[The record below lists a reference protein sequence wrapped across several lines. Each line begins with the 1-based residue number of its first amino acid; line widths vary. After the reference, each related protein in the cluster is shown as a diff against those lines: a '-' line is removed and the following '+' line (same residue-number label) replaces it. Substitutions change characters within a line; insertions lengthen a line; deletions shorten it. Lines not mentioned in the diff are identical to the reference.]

1 MKLSLTPLVLAA
13 SILAL
18 GALGTAQIKALT
30 LDEMVTQTE
39 GCVFGSVTGQEVF
52 VIDHPVDGPELYYTT
67 LTVQG
72 RSLYTG
78 KDTTIQV
85 TYPGGFIDEEHGVY
99 NSEAPSADEVKNG
112 KQVVVFH
119 KWTDNMGGDV
129 AAHALYGMH
138 GGLFSTFEISGKR
151 VVQGRGKGYA
161 VDKNIEVGAL
171 ETAIATIRKRNRRGS
186 DK

>member
-1 MKLSLTPLVLAA
+1 MKFTLTPLVLAA
-13 SILAL
+13 SVLAL

-39 GCVFGSVTGQEVF
+39 GCVFGSITGQEVF

-67 LTVQG
+67 LTVTG

-78 KDTTIQV
+78 KDATVQV

-99 NSEAPSADEVKNG
+99 NSEAPSADEVKSG
-112 KQVVVFH
+112 KEVVVFH

-138 GGLFSTFEISGKR
+138 GGLFSTFEVGGKR
-151 VVQGRGKGYA
+151 IVQGRGKGYA
-161 VDKNIEVGAL
+161 VDKNIEIGAL
-171 ETAIATIRKRNRRGS
+171 ETSAQAIRTRNRRGS